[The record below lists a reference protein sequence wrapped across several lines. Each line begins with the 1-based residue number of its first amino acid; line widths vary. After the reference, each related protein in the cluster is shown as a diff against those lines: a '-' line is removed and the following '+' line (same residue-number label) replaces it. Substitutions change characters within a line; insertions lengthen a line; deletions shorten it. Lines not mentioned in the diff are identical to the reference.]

1 MLNLNPSLEFEK
13 RSVFYINFLFVII
26 VILSLLYNISLKYFF
41 YFNILTTLI
50 LSYYYFQR
58 SKQLAKYLIV
68 TNIFIFF
75 YFLYPNIA
83 WFFTEIFNS
92 SSYVFIVFY
101 NILIAFTFLSLSG
114 HKEDLLG
121 NFSKFK
127 PKIFMAILLLGAVF
141 GLLFTLIKEPIPALF
156 TQVINSETS
165 SLIGF
170 LIFSS
175 FMVAFSEQIIFSGFL
190 FNIYSKLTS
199 KKDAIYQASI
209 IFVLFHLLRF
219 EILVKHYFVNFNDL
233 YLVYL
238 ISYYVLLFIFMTTAL
253 YLYSFKSKKYQGN
266 FFYPVALHFAAD
278 FSLFLFYAIGFQ

>member
-1 MLNLNPSLEFEK
+1 M
-13 RSVFYINFLFVII
+13 

-50 LSYYYFQR
+50 ISYFYFKKSR
-58 SKQLAKYLIV
+58 KLAKYLIV
-68 TNIFIFF
+68 TNLFIFF
-75 YFLYPNIA
+75 YFLYPDIA

-127 PKIFMAILLLGAVF
+127 PKIFTTVLLLGAVF
-141 GLLFTLIKEPIPALF
+141 GLIFTVIKEPIPALF
-156 TQVINSETS
+156 TDVINSADS
-165 SLIGF
+165 SLLGF
-170 LIFSS
+170 IIFSS
-175 FMVAFSEQIIFSGFL
+175 FLVAFSEQMIFSGFL
-190 FNIYSKLTS
+190 YNVYSKLTS
-199 KKDAIYQASI
+199 KKDAIYQTSI

-219 EILVKHYFVNFNDL
+219 EILIKHYYVNFTDLFLL
-233 YLVYL
+233 YLFA
-238 ISYYVLLFIFMTTAL
+238 YYIMLFIFMATAL

>member
-1 MLNLNPSLEFEK
+1 MLNLNPSLQFEK
-13 RSVFYINFLFVII
+13 RSVFYINFFLII
-26 VILSLLYNISLKYFF
+26 TVILSLLYNISLKYFF
-41 YFNILTTLI
+41 YLNIFTTLLI
-50 LSYYYFQR
+50 SYFYFKKSR
-58 SKQLAKYLIV
+58 ELAKYLIV
-68 TNIFIFF
+68 TNLFIFF

-127 PKIFMAILLLGAVF
+127 SKIFAAILLLGTAF
-141 GLLFTLIKEPIPALF
+141 GLIFAIIKEPIPNLF
-156 TQVINSETS
+156 TNVINSADS
-165 SLIGF
+165 SIIGF
-170 LIFSS
+170 ILFSS
-175 FMVAFSEQIIFSGFL
+175 FLIAFSEQMIFSGFL

-219 EILVKHYFVNFNDL
+219 EILVKHYFVNFNEL
-233 YLVYL
+233 FLIYL
-238 ISYYVLLFIFMTTAL
+238 ITYYILLFIFMVTAL
-253 YLYSFKSKKYQGN
+253 YLYSFKSKKHQGN

>member
-1 MLNLNPSLEFEK
+1 MLNLEPSLQFEK
-13 RSVFYINFLFVII
+13 RSVFYINFFLII
-26 VILSLLYNISLKYFF
+26 LVILSLLYNISLKYFF
-41 YFNILTTLI
+41 YFNIFTTLLI
-50 LSYYYFQR
+50 SYFYFKKSR
-58 SKQLAKYLIV
+58 ELAKYLIV
-68 TNIFIFF
+68 TNMFIFF
-75 YFLYPNIA
+75 YFLYPDIA

-101 NILIAFTFLSLSG
+101 NILIAFIFLSLSG

-127 PKIFMAILLLGAVF
+127 SKIFASILLLGTAF
-141 GLLFTLIKEPIPALF
+141 GLIFTIIKEPIPSLF
-156 TQVINSETS
+156 TDVINSADS
-165 SLIGF
+165 SIIGF
-170 LIFSS
+170 IIFSS
-175 FMVAFSEQIIFSGFL
+175 FLVAFSEQIIFSGFL

-219 EILVKHYFVNFNDL
+219 EILVKHYFVNFNEL
-233 YLVYL
+233 FLIYL
-238 ISYYVLLFIFMTTAL
+238 IAYYVMLFIFMVTAL